1 MRDDII
7 ALLRPGFHRDNLEQY
22 LREIEVLRT
31 PSMSEQMLSL
41 HCRTQSGGS
50 KALASLF
57 PLGCARGHYEE
68 EINGVL
74 QLCAKPRA

>member
-1 MRDDII
+1 
-7 ALLRPGFHRDNLEQY
+7 
-22 LREIEVLRT
+22 
-31 PSMSEQMLSL
+31 MSEQMLSL

-68 EINGVL
+68 EKMGYFSSVQNQGH
-74 QLCAKPRA
+74 RTDHE